1 MQENVRIENL
11 QDSNIDDLIYVCSSK
26 KLGDPIHQ
34 QGIRLKKQWL
44 REMLQKYGPCAKI
57 AYYKDRPAAQILYYP
72 EEADIT
78 KEYTRKT
85 VLVITCIYNPTLKA
99 QKKGIGTKLLQSL
112 IRDVKQRKTCLGNKP
127 CKFILAKAFNTGE
140 FLPMPEF
147 YKKNGFI
154 PTPDGDMFYLPI
166 EGEYEPLPPIGSYEP
181 LPEDKDKA
189 IIFYGP
195 SCQFSYPFAK
205 KIEELIIEA
214 APHVKIE
221 MINEW
226 EKPEESIKRENWWL
240 IVNAKPIQ
248 TFFMETEKFKEEI
261 RQAASQ
267 NG

>member
-34 QGIRLKKQWL
+34 QGIKLKKQWL

-78 KEYTRKT
+78 KEYTRKN

-147 YKKNGFI
+147 YKKKGFI

-166 EGEYEPLPPIGSYEP
+166 EGKYEPLPPIGSYEP

-214 APHVKIE
+214 APHVKIK

-226 EKPEESIKRENWWL
+226 EKPEESIKRKNWWL

-261 RQAASQ
+261 RQAASK
-267 NG
+267 NR